1 MIKILFLPQAV
12 PLLLLLLYNK
22 TRIYKVVIFLNLRI
36 LNYFLTVAQEQN
48 ITKAAE
54 ILHITQPTLSRQLTQ
69 LEDELGIKLFDRS
82 GHKLQLTD
90 SGRFLFQRGQEI
102 TQLIN
107 KTEEE
112 LTEQELN
119 LSGTIY
125 CASGELYSMHFFA
138 KLLAQ
143 FQEKYPLVQFDF
155 FSGTS
160 DVIRDRMNKGLV
172 DIAILVEPIDTT
184 NYNFIRLP
192 NFETWCVL
200 MNATSPLA
208 EKKYITVEDLYGK
221 SIIMPGRNQIRN
233 EIYNWLG
240 KGVKKMKIIGHS
252 TLNANTAVLLTGRDA
267 YGIVINPRTYD
278 KKNLRAIPLMPPLSS
293 NAVLAWSRQR
303 TNSIVM
309 QKFVDFIKEQLQ

>member
-1 MIKILFLPQAV
+1 M
-12 PLLLLLLYNK
+12 
-22 TRIYKVVIFLNLRI
+22 NLRI

-69 LEDELGIKLFDRS
+69 LEDELGVKLFDRS
-82 GHKLQLTD
+82 SHKLQLTN
-90 SGRFLFQRGQEI
+90 SGRFLLQRGQEI
-102 TQLIN
+102 AQLID

-125 CASGELYSMHFFA
+125 CASGELYSMHIFSR
-138 KLLAQ
+138 LLAE
-143 FQEKYPLVQFDF
+143 FQENYPLVQFDF

-160 DVIRDRMNKGLV
+160 DVIKDRMSKGLV
-172 DIAILVEPIDTT
+172 DVAILVEPIDTT
-184 NYNFIRLP
+184 DYNFIRLP

-200 MNATSPLA
+200 MNADSPLA
-208 EKKYITVEDLYGK
+208 DKEYITVEDLYGK
-221 SIIMPGRNQIRN
+221 SIIMPGRNQIRS

-240 KGVKKMKIIGHS
+240 KGVKRMKIIGHS

-267 YGIVINPRTYD
+267 YGIVLNPRTYD
-278 KKNLRAIPLMPPLSS
+278 KNTLRTVPLMPPLSS
-293 NAVLAWSRQR
+293 NAVLVWSRQR
-303 TNSIVM
+303 TNSLVL

>member
-1 MIKILFLPQAV
+1 
-12 PLLLLLLYNK
+12 
-22 TRIYKVVIFLNLRI
+22 
-36 LNYFLTVAQEQN
+36 
-48 ITKAAE
+48 
-54 ILHITQPTLSRQLTQ
+54 
-69 LEDELGIKLFDRS
+69 
-82 GHKLQLTD
+82 
-90 SGRFLFQRGQEI
+90 
-102 TQLIN
+102 
-107 KTEEE
+107 
-112 LTEQELN
+112 
-119 LSGTIY
+119 
-125 CASGELYSMHFFA
+125 
-138 KLLAQ
+138 
-143 FQEKYPLVQFDF
+143 
-155 FSGTS
+155 
-160 DVIRDRMNKGLV
+160 MNKGLV

-267 YGIVINPRTYD
+267 YGIVIDPRTYD

-293 NAVLAWSRQR
+293 NAVLVWSRQR